1 MRNKLRSALFLV
13 IAIYAIESFAQT
25 DSSTS
30 ISSDALEMRNSID
43 QFLLKNIGNNPLTL
57 KEKYLAKQ
65 IDSLLNVSRLQ
76 NHLISE
82 LKQGNTQVNQ
92 GSKAEQI
99 LNIDT
104 LFFAYNNA
112 RLSQLEIEKLKNL
125 LLSNPNK
132 DIQIIGSAD
141 AFGSA
146 RYNHLLAMQRGLFV
160 KKQIEELGYNG
171 QVIVRANAY
180 NAGAKGNLAAKYRMV
195 TIQFF

>member
-1 MRNKLRSALFLV
+1 MRNKLRTALFLV
-13 IAIYAIESFAQT
+13 IAIYALESFAQT
-25 DSSTS
+25 DSSASITS
-30 ISSDALEMRNSID
+30 GALEMRNSID

-65 IDSLLNVSRLQ
+65 IDSLLKVSQLQ
-76 NHLISE
+76 SNLISE
-82 LKQGNTQVNQ
+82 LKQGNVQGNQ
-92 GSKAEQI
+92 G
-99 LNIDT
+99 LNTNPIAKTDT

-112 RLSQLEIEKLKNL
+112 RLSLLEIEKLKNL

-146 RYNHLLAMQRGLFV
+146 RYNHLLAMQRALFV
-160 KKQIEELGYNG
+160 KNQIEKMGHTG

-180 NAGAKGNLAAKYRMV
+180 NAEAKGNFAAKYRMV